1 MPKQTTDSF
10 EDISPQQLQLYAQ
23 ELRQLFDAEREAR
36 QETERV
42 VKELEDANGQLQ
54 IEVEERKRAE
64 TQLRSLTS
72 SLEQQVEERTRELT
86 RLNDDLKREI
96 GERRRA
102 QQYIAQHERIRAL
115 GVMASGIT
123 HDFNNALSIIMGGS
137 DLLMSEARK
146 TKSSPK
152 MDHYLQVVQ
161 TAARDAATVVKRLK
175 DFYRADQ
182 AEAFKS
188 VDLNRLIRD
197 TVSLTEP
204 RWLDQAQAGGTFIE
218 VEMDLQPTEE
228 VDCNESE
235 VREALTNL
243 ILNAVDAM
251 PDGGTLAIRSSLD
264 DGHIVVEVADTGS
277 GMTDEVR
284 RRCLEPFF
292 STKGDDGSGMGLAIM
307 QQHQGTIDIESEP
320 GKGTTIEMRIP
331 LKSEGKTATIDV
343 EEAVPQEADSSKVLV
358 VDDDPLVLMILAEYL
373 RAEGK
378 SVDTANGGA
387 DALGLFKD
395 GDYDVVVT
403 DWAMPEMNGLQL
415 AEAVKDASS
424 STPVVM
430 VSGFGDMAQVSG
442 GKPPNVDVLLT
453 KPVSRDELRSALN
466 TAMAEAQTA

>member
-115 GVMASGIT
+115 GVMASGIA

-146 TKSSPK
+146 TKSSAK

-204 RWLDQAQAGGTFIE
+204 RWLD
-218 VEMDLQPTEE
+218 
-228 VDCNESE
+228 
-235 VREALTNL
+235 
-243 ILNAVDAM
+243 
-251 PDGGTLAIRSSLD
+251 
-264 DGHIVVEVADTGS
+264 
-277 GMTDEVR
+277 
-284 RRCLEPFF
+284 
-292 STKGDDGSGMGLAIM
+292 
-307 QQHQGTIDIESEP
+307 
-320 GKGTTIEMRIP
+320 
-331 LKSEGKTATIDV
+331 
-343 EEAVPQEADSSKVLV
+343 
-358 VDDDPLVLMILAEYL
+358 
-373 RAEGK
+373 
-378 SVDTANGGA
+378 
-387 DALGLFKD
+387 
-395 GDYDVVVT
+395 
-403 DWAMPEMNGLQL
+403 
-415 AEAVKDASS
+415 
-424 STPVVM
+424 
-430 VSGFGDMAQVSG
+430 
-442 GKPPNVDVLLT
+442 
-453 KPVSRDELRSALN
+453 
-466 TAMAEAQTA
+466 